1 MNTEQATK
9 LFAALQEIKP
19 ITKDKTN
26 PHYKSRYADINNILE
41 DVKPIIHKH
50 GLFILQPITDHQ
62 IFTNIYDGSTGDILV
77 SASME
82 LNTSLSPQQRGS
94 EITYY
99 RRYLLQ
105 SLLCLEAIE
114 DDDGNATTTA
124 PSVELP
130 WLNIMDKNGN
140 PNDKYNEIEQAIAS
154 GKQFTLKAIK
164 TKYRVSKQVQEQLK
178 TKFNI
183 L

>member
-1 MNTEQATK
+1 MNTEQASK

-114 DDDGNATTTA
+114 DDDGNVTTV
-124 PSVELP
+124 VELP